1 MAENKGLFSKFAQ
14 KMKTNKKL
22 EIAVYSIIVIA
33 AVAIYFSGQTSKTTS
48 SDTNQAQTVSTVTED
63 IWDITKTEEK
73 LANALS
79 QIKGAGKVSVMITY
93 ESGSEIVPAMSVD
106 SETSSSDNSGTQ
118 SQSESLTPVTIKED
132 GDDVPLVLTE
142 KEPVIKGVLVI
153 AEGAHDTYVKLDLQ
167 RAVQAILG
175 VSASAVEVFEMEKS
189 N

>member
-1 MAENKGLFSKFAQ
+1 
-14 KMKTNKKL
+14 MKTNKKL

-33 AVAIYFSGQTSKTTS
+33 AVAIYFSGQTSKTS
-48 SDTNQAQTVSTVTED
+48 SPETDNAQTVSTSED

-93 ESGSEIVPAMSVD
+93 ESGSEIVPAMNVD
-106 SETSSSDNSGTQ
+106 TETSTSDNSGTQ

-153 AEGAHDTYVKLDLQ
+153 AQGAYDTHVKLDLQ

-175 VSASAVEVFEMEKS
+175 VSASAVEVFEMDIS
-189 N
+189 D